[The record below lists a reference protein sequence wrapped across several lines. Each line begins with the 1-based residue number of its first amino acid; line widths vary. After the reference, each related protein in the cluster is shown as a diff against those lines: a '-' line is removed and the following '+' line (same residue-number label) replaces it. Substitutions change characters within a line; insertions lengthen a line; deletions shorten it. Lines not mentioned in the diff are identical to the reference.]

1 MIIKKLVM
9 HNFGIYAGTNQFDFI
24 GTKPVVLIGG
34 MNGRGKTT
42 FLEAVLLGLYG
53 SNSFAYTES
62 KYQSYGQYLK
72 SYVNK
77 ADGTLSTY
85 VEIEFSMNT
94 ANDEIYY
101 VHRDWDAIGQR
112 VKEKIWVKKNGEYNA
127 FLTENWPMFVEN
139 ILPSALSSFFF
150 FDGEKIAELAVE
162 NTSNQMKESIKA
174 LLGITVLDLLEE
186 DIKKII
192 SRISKKVDNSQDL
205 SNLEELRIKKE
216 SAISA
221 LQDIDNKI
229 NNLTKKIEVLKNSL
243 EKKNVKYSISGG
255 DIVEQHH
262 DLVKKRAEA
271 MATLLSVQ
279 EALLENANGELPL
292 ALVSPLLA
300 DIQKQGE
307 KEQNQKV
314 SMMALKKVEEM
325 YGMFS
330 KENQNIAKETRQFV
344 EFLHAQSC
352 EIETQEIYKLSDST
366 LYNIKIL
373 NERQLKEVKSRTND
387 LIVKRYKLQNEIDE
401 IDNYLSIDINEN
413 ELNKIYKEIKVLEKE
428 IIYSEVELD
437 SMIKERSNL
446 HGIAM
451 AAETEFGKMAE
462 SVLSLLETADEDKRT
477 IKYAHI
483 AIKIIDRYRIR
494 LQENKAGVLAA
505 TMTQCYKKLAN
516 KKNLIERIEMD
527 TETLELRY
535 INKDNEEV
543 EKQSLSAGE
552 KQLMVI
558 SLLWALAICSKKKLP
573 VIIDTPLSRL
583 DSIHREALITT
594 YFPNASDQTI
604 ILSTDTEI
612 TREYYDLMHESLGDE
627 FTLEY
632 NDSNK
637 QTSIKRGYFF
647 EEVK

>member
-77 ADGTLSTY
+77 ADGTLSTF

-94 ANDEIYY
+94 TNDEVYY

-112 VKEKIWVKKNGEYNA
+112 VKEKIWVKKNGEYNT

-186 DIKKII
+186 DIEKII
-192 SRISKKVDNSQDL
+192 SRISKKVDNNQNL

-221 LQDIDNKI
+221 LRDIDNKI

-243 EKKNVKYSISGG
+243 EKKNVKYSINGG

-262 DLVKKRAEA
+262 DLVKKRSEA
-271 MATLLSVQ
+271 MAALLSVQ
-279 EALLENANGELPL
+279 EALLENTAGELPL

-352 EIETQEIYKLSDST
+352 EIETQEIYKLSEST

-373 NERQLKEVKSRTND
+373 NERQLKEAKSRTNE
-387 LIVKRYKLQNEIDE
+387 LITKRDKLQNKIDE

-428 IIYSEVELD
+428 IIDSEVKLD

-494 LQENKAGVLAA
+494 LQENKTGVLAS

-527 TETLELRY
+527 TETLELHY

-583 DSIHREALITT
+583 DSIHRAALITT

-627 FTLEY
+627 FILEY